1 MLSNADLSAASE
13 GVFLSIP
20 MNVKIRQR
28 LAVKLCSEAWCSRC
42 CCIVSLSTI
51 HSSTDFWEE
60 VLQVSR
66 LALHFRL
73 SACPLMYCN
82 AEAAL
87 YVQWHHPSRPR
98 PQMIPWIRRLESCWG
113 WEMCACSHCA
123 SVSVSCFCEEKTE
136 EMLVCHCKCGHLFS
150 EKSEQVLHLTHF
162 LHVFDYGC
170 LVK

>member
-98 PQMIPWIRRLESCWG
+98 PQMIHESGGLNHAEAGKCVLAVIVRVWVFPVFVKRKQ
-113 WEMCACSHCA
+113 EL
-123 SVSVSCFCEEKTE
+123 
-136 EMLVCHCKCGHLFS
+136 LVCHYKCGHLFS